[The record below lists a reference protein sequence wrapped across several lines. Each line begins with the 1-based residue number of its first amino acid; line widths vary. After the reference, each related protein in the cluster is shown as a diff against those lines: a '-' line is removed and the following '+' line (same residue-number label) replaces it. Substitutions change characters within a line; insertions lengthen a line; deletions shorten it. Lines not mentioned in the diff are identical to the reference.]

1 MKKLFLLLLTVVLT
15 TVAALAQGRTVTG
28 TVISA
33 SDGEPLIGA
42 TVQPVGEGSGVAT
55 DADGHFRLTVKSYVR
70 KIKVTYVGMVTQ
82 IVDIQSTAMI
92 IKMSSTDNILDEVM
106 VVAYGQA
113 KKSSLTGAVSSISG
127 GQIEKLSV
135 SNVSKALE
143 GAVPGVQVAMQSGQP
158 GTSATVRIRGIG
170 SINSSSSPLYVVDGV
185 PFQGEISSI
194 NPADIE
200 SMNVLKDAASTALYG
215 ARAANGVILITTKRG
230 SQNRTKV
237 TLDVRLGSNSRG
249 IPNYDVMT
257 DPAEYVK
264 AYWLA
269 QKNTLGDGA
278 AAAAQIFGDL
288 GYNPWDCA
296 NDAMIDANGN
306 VTTARLLWSDRWEDE
321 ALRNGFRQE
330 YNLTVSGGNERSNH
344 FLSLGYLDD
353 EGIVANSDYSRLS
366 MRASGNYDV
375 NKYLQV
381 NGNIAYARG
390 EQNALNISSLS
401 NYSNPFTFIQS
412 VAPIYPVYQY
422 DRSGNRVLD
431 ENGKPVYDFGDGTMG
446 ARAYAPNQNPVASN
460 DANRNSTLTDNIS
473 IRAGITV
480 NIWDGLKFQANG
492 GYDVT
497 NINRNQFMTPSFGD
511 AQQVGGRGYKTRSR
525 MDTYTINEL
534 LTYVKTFGKHTI
546 DVMAGHENYYYA
558 YNYLYNAKHMFFD
571 PTIDEFNNAIVMDNM
586 NSYTQK
592 TSIESVFG
600 RINYNFDDRY
610 YISASIR
617 GDGSS
622 RFAPGHRWGTFWSL
636 GASWRF
642 SKESFMEGT
651 RGWLDNAS
659 LRASYGTV
667 GNDAILDSDGYANYY
682 PYLNQYSVENADGA
696 FSVSKWYQG
705 NPELTWEK
713 SANFNIG
720 LTGVL
725 FNNLLNLD
733 VEYFYKHTSDML
745 YNVPQP
751 PSSGVSYIPE
761 NAMTMNNS
769 GVEFTLGLN
778 LPMPKDWRLG
788 FTFTGTHYKNEV
800 TDIPENKRLDGITS
814 GLFNIREGR
823 SVYDFYTYEW
833 AGLNDEGRNIYYVD
847 KTDDHGN
854 IIGRETTTNYAN
866 ATKYYV
872 GSAIPDFQ
880 GGLQMDLGWKG
891 IDFSIGTNYQIGGKC
906 MDYMYQGFM
915 GVQAGFNF
923 HRDMLDAWTPQNTN
937 TNVPFLERDQ
947 NINTTSSR
955 FLTDASFF
963 NIRNITLGYSLP
975 AELMRKAYLEN
986 LRVYVTAD
994 NVALFSKRKG
1004 LDPRQYISG
1013 SSQANYSAIRTIAAG
1028 IQLTF

>member
-55 DADGHFRLTVKSYVR
+55 DADGHFRLTVKSDVR

-401 NYSNPFTFIQS
+401 NYSNPFSFTREPCRISPAPWKPSHSNVLQTF
-412 VAPIYPVYQY
+412 
-422 DRSGNRVLD
+422 R
-431 ENGKPVYDFGDGTMG
+431 K
-446 ARAYAPNQNPVASN
+446 
-460 DANRNSTLTDNIS
+460 
-473 IRAGITV
+473 
-480 NIWDGLKFQANG
+480 
-492 GYDVT
+492 
-497 NINRNQFMTPSFGD
+497 
-511 AQQVGGRGYKTRSR
+511 
-525 MDTYTINEL
+525 
-534 LTYVKTFGKHTI
+534 
-546 DVMAGHENYYYA
+546 
-558 YNYLYNAKHMFFD
+558 
-571 PTIDEFNNAIVMDNM
+571 
-586 NSYTQK
+586 
-592 TSIESVFG
+592 
-600 RINYNFDDRY
+600 
-610 YISASIR
+610 
-617 GDGSS
+617 
-622 RFAPGHRWGTFWSL
+622 
-636 GASWRF
+636 
-642 SKESFMEGT
+642 
-651 RGWLDNAS
+651 
-659 LRASYGTV
+659 
-667 GNDAILDSDGYANYY
+667 
-682 PYLNQYSVENADGA
+682 
-696 FSVSKWYQG
+696 
-705 NPELTWEK
+705 
-713 SANFNIG
+713 
-720 LTGVL
+720 
-725 FNNLLNLD
+725 
-733 VEYFYKHTSDML
+733 
-745 YNVPQP
+745 
-751 PSSGVSYIPE
+751 
-761 NAMTMNNS
+761 
-769 GVEFTLGLN
+769 
-778 LPMPKDWRLG
+778 
-788 FTFTGTHYKNEV
+788 
-800 TDIPENKRLDGITS
+800 
-814 GLFNIREGR
+814 
-823 SVYDFYTYEW
+823 
-833 AGLNDEGRNIYYVD
+833 
-847 KTDDHGN
+847 
-854 IIGRETTTNYAN
+854 
-866 ATKYYV
+866 
-872 GSAIPDFQ
+872 
-880 GGLQMDLGWKG
+880 
-891 IDFSIGTNYQIGGKC
+891 
-906 MDYMYQGFM
+906 YQGFS
-915 GVQAGFNF
+915 
-923 HRDMLDAWTPQNTN
+923 T
-937 TNVPFLERDQ
+937 
-947 NINTTSSR
+947 
-955 FLTDASFF
+955 
-963 NIRNITLGYSLP
+963 GYP
-975 AELMRKAYLEN
+975 
-986 LRVYVTAD
+986 
-994 NVALFSKRKG
+994 
-1004 LDPRQYISG
+1004 
-1013 SSQANYSAIRTIAAG
+1013 
-1028 IQLTF
+1028 